1 MAATQSERSLKYKSV
16 GAGAGLMRVE
26 VLVAPE
32 DRETIL
38 KQAAQLRE
46 KRRELGRAENA
57 RNSVLREMIDEA
69 IVKYKGRAL
78 WNVPLDLP
86 DVKEQAAVVAAGL
99 RHYGG
104 VDGFKLAGRIEDLLR
119 EIERC

>member
-1 MAATQSERSLKYKSV
+1 MAATQSERSSKYKSI
-16 GAGAGLMRVE
+16 GSGAGLIRVE

-38 KQAAQLRE
+38 AQAAYLR
-46 KRRELGRAENA
+46 RQRRAENT
-57 RNSVLREMIDEA
+57 RNGTLRALIDEA
-69 IVKYKGRAL
+69 IAKHKGRAL

-86 DVKEQAAVVAAGL
+86 DTKEQAAAVAAGL